1 MTIELDHET
10 LLAAAQDVRATREE
24 ANGDLKRLANA
35 VSELSGAWQGQAA
48 TRFQELMERWN
59 GDVSKLM
66 GAMGDIADLLDK
78 SGSQHASNEE
88 EQAQMF
94 NSLSGLNE

>member
-1 MTIELDHET
+1 
-10 LLAAAQDVRATREE
+10 VRATREE

-35 VSELSGAWQGQAA
+35 VQELAGAWQGQAA

-59 GDVSKLM
+59 GDVNKLT

-78 SGSQHASNEE
+78 SGSQHQSNEE

>member
-24 ANGDLKRLANA
+24 ASGDLKRLSNA
-35 VSELSGAWQGQAA
+35 VAELGGAWQGQAA

-59 GDVSKLM
+59 GDTNKLLS
-66 GAMGDIADLLDK
+66 AMGDIADLLDK
-78 SGSQHASNEE
+78 SGTQHQSNEE
-88 EQAQMF
+88 EQASMF